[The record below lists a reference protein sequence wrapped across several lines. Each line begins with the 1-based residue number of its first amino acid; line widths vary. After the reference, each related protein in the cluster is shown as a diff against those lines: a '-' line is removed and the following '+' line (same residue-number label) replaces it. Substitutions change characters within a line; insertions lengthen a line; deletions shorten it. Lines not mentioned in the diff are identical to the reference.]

1 MAKRSKK
8 ASFQLEKAIERIEEI
23 VKQLEEG
30 KLPLEKAI
38 EMFAE
43 GMELIA
49 LCQKKLDEAQEI
61 VQKLVQDSK
70 GAWKVE
76 PFEASNDEIDG

>member
-1 MAKRSKK
+1 
-8 ASFQLEKAIERIEEI
+8 
-23 VKQLEEG
+23 
-30 KLPLEKAI
+30 LPLEKAI